1 MQFRIILFISYVQS
15 TAMVKYCM
23 NLETGSVA
31 EQNNLPINP
40 RRNTNLETG
49 SVAERNNLPRINTNL
64 ERVIDPRNGF
74 RPVAVPLQDLPVE
87 LQAGRGRLRA
97 RNNRGI

>member
-1 MQFRIILFISYVQS
+1 
-15 TAMVKYCM
+15 MVKYCM

-31 EQNNLPINP
+31 EQNNLPLNP

-49 SVAERNNLPRINTNL
+49 SVAERKNLPSRNTNL
-64 ERVIDPRNGF
+64 ERVIDPRNVF
-74 RPVAVPLQDLPVE
+74 RPVAFSIQDLPVE

>member
-1 MQFRIILFISYVQS
+1 MQFRIILSYFQS

-40 RRNTNLETG
+40 RRITNLETG
-49 SVAERNNLPRINTNL
+49 SVTERNNLPRSNKNL
-64 ERVIDPRNGF
+64 EKVIDPRNGF
-74 RPVAVPLQDLPVE
+74 RPVAVPLQDLPLE
-87 LQAGRGRLRA
+87 LQTGRGRLRA

>member
-1 MQFRIILFISYVQS
+1 
-15 TAMVKYCM
+15 MVKYCM

-40 RRNTNLETG
+40 RRNTNLE
-49 SVAERNNLPRINTNL
+49 
-64 ERVIDPRNGF
+64 RVIDPRNGF
-74 RPVAVPLQDLPVE
+74 RPVDVSLQDLPVQ